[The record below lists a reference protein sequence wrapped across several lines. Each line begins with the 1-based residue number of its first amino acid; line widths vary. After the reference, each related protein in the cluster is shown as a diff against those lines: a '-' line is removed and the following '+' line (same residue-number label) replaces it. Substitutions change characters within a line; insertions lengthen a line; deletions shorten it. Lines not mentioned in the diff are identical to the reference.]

1 MGEDKLLLT
10 YDVIRVEDA
19 QKIVAS
25 DSAGG
30 ISIFIG
36 TTRDTFEDKTVVRLE
51 YEAYEDMAYKELA
64 KLCKEIRNK
73 WDVIHICIM
82 HRLGVVPLGES
93 SVIIAISSAHRR
105 QCLESVD
112 YCITNLKAYIPIWKK
127 EIYTDGTNQWREN
140 VECTKKEEK

>member
-30 ISIFIG
+30 ISIFIGSHKLSRSALFRLAFTSFDIFYRNKITLPG

-82 HRLGVVPLGES
+82 HRLGYNCFCS
-93 SVIIAISSAHRR
+93 
-105 QCLESVD
+105 
-112 YCITNLKAYIPIWKK
+112 TNMLPTSLNRI
-127 EIYTDGTNQWREN
+127 
-140 VECTKKEEK
+140 